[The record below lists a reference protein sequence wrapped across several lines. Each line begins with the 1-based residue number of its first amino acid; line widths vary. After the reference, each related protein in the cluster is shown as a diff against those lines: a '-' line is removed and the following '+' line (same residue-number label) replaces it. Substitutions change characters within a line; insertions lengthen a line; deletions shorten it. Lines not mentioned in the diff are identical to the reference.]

1 MTTVTIPAEELELLH
16 SKLDFLTEQMEEQR
30 KQRQA
35 FEELKQDMIPIGN
48 QLIKLSIDEL
58 AEIGNEFQLEDLFF
72 LLKRMLRNTNLI
84 MEMMDRAEAAMDFA
98 DEAEIL
104 GKQVFAT
111 TVQKLDEFE
120 RAGYFQFATEGMK
133 ITDRIVT
140 EFSVEDVQALG
151 DNIVTILRTVRNM
164 TQPDIMAYA
173 NNAVD
178 AIREEPTDNGNVS
191 TIQLLRELSDPKVRQ
206 GMSRMLQMMKAFA
219 DQPNDP
225 PLN

>member
-1 MTTVTIPAEELELLH
+1 MTTVTIPAEELDLLH
-16 SKLDFLTEQMEEQR
+16 QKLDFLTAEMEEQR

-35 FEELKQDMIPIGN
+35 FEELKQDVIPIGN

-58 AEIGNEFQLEDLFF
+58 AEIGHEFQLEDLLF
-72 LLKRMLRNTNLI
+72 LLKRVLRNTNLLL
-84 MEMMDRAEAAMDFA
+84 EMMDRAEAAMGLA
-98 DEAEIL
+98 DEAQIL
-104 GKQVFAT
+104 GKQVFST

-120 RAGYFQFATEGMK
+120 RAGYFQFAAEGMK
-133 ITDRIVT
+133 IADCVVT
-140 EFSVEDVQALG
+140 EFTVEDVQALG
-151 DNIVTILRTVRNM
+151 ENIVTILRTVRNM

-178 AIREEPTDNGNVS
+178 AIREEPSDNGNVS